1 MHLTGTERV
10 LGHCFRRGSKEAIM
24 LRRVNRVWIIVAIA
38 VLIAAGTM
46 LVNAAAQK
54 ASVPKPQDKLAMGE
68 EEVRHLLLLMD
79 PNKKGLVSK
88 QEYMKFMEAEF
99 ERLDK
104 KKQGELNVKELTQS
118 NLTVSR
124 NVGK

>member
-1 MHLTGTERV
+1 
-10 LGHCFRRGSKEAIM
+10 M
-24 LRRVNRVWIIVAIA
+24 LSRTNRVWIIVAIT
-38 VLIAAGTM
+38 VLLAAGTM

-54 ASVPKPQDKLAMGE
+54 ASVPKPQDKLTMGE

-79 PNKKGLVSK
+79 SNKKGMVSK

-104 KKQGELNVKELTQS
+104 SKQGELNVKELTQS
-118 NLTVSR
+118 NMTVSHF
-124 NVGK
+124 VGK